1 MSDKIKIDYVKLTP
15 EELQGLDSFL
25 GEIPTK
31 FGLPIINLIANAT
44 NRRLA
49 ELEAKEKV
57 VQGAEANNEAEQ
69 PDFMTPEPTV

>member
-15 EELQGLDSFL
+15 QELQGLDNFL

-31 FGLPIINLIANAT
+31 FGLPILNLITNAT

-49 ELEAKEKV
+49 ELEAEEETP
-57 VQGAEANNEAEQ
+57 QGAEAEQ
-69 PDFMTPEPTV
+69 PEFMTPTTEV